1 MGFCGIERVLWRVF
15 FFRVFQASKGKRKSE
30 QGAPDTHAARVCPST
45 LTHAGLVL
53 A

>member
-1 MGFCGIERVLWRVF
+1 MGFCGIERVLWRGF
-15 FFRVFQASKGKRKSE
+15 FFPCFSGEQRQARSE